1 MRSES
6 ESTPAIAELEGS
18 DIEFD
23 VVRTQRAKSVIESAD
38 LQGIDADHLLKSL
51 IVRRG
56 SDDYL
61 FILMPGPR
69 QMSWPKLRKVLGV
82 SRVTMPSADEAR
94 EATGYERGAITPLG
108 ATSRF
113 PVFADSSVPDG
124 KIAIGGGAHGVNIH
138 LSSAELFQ
146 HLSVTIADLSE

>member
-1 MRSES
+1 MRS
-6 ESTPAIAELEGS
+6 ESTPAITELEVS
-18 DIEFD
+18 DIEFE
-23 VVRTQRAKSVIESAD
+23 VVLTERARSVAESAE
-38 LQGIDADHLLKSL
+38 LQGIDAERLLKSL

-56 SDDYL
+56 TDDYL
-61 FILMPGPR
+61 FVLMPGPR

-82 SRVTMPSADEAR
+82 SRVTMPSAEEAR

-108 ATSRF
+108 ASSRF

-124 KIAIGGGAHGVNIH
+124 QIAIGGGAHGVNIH
-138 LSSAELFQ
+138 LSSSALFQ